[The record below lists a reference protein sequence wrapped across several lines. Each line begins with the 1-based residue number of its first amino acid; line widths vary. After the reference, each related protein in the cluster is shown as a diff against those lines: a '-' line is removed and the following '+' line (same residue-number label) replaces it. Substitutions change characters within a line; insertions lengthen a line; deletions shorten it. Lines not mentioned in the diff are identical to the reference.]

1 MCYGCV
7 MMDDPCGLWSQELP
21 VFPPAIPPQERKPI
35 RVLGLFDG
43 IATGE
48 LEGGL
53 MERGGGGGRHVGGGG
68 GGGGEVGEKTYHLSI
83 FPSHSRHARHEGFRN

>member
-21 VFPPAIPPQERKPI
+21 IFPPAIPPQERKPI

-48 LEGGL
+48 LWEGLTEG
-53 MERGGGGGRHVGGGG
+53 RGGGGGGRHVGG
-68 GGGGEVGEKTYHLSI
+68 
-83 FPSHSRHARHEGFRN
+83 

>member
-48 LEGGL
+48 LWGGL
-53 MERGGGGGRHVGGGG
+53 MEGREGGGGRKGGGKCVWVGGR
-68 GGGGEVGEKTYHLSI
+68 EDRSFVYI
-83 FPSHSRHARHEGFRN
+83 PFPFQACSS

>member
-1 MCYGCV
+1 MLWLCY
-7 MMDDPCGLWSQELP
+7 DPCGLWSQELP

-48 LEGGL
+48 LWGGL
-53 MERGGGGGRHVGGGG
+53 TEGRGGGGGGRKGGGKCVGVGGR
-68 GGGGEVGEKTYHLSI
+68 EDRSFVYI
-83 FPSHSRHARHEGFRN
+83 PFPFQACSS

>member
-1 MCYGCV
+1 MVVLRMMCHS
-7 MMDDPCGLWSQELP
+7 CGLWSQELP

-48 LEGGL
+48 LWGGL
-53 MERGGGGGRHVGGGG
+53 MEGGGG
-68 GGGGEVGEKTYHLSI
+68 GGGGREVCGV
-83 FPSHSRHARHEGFRN
+83 